1 MSYALEAHERAEL
14 QRLADEKSA
23 ERARHARV
31 ILLSAEGRSATE
43 IAQVV
48 GLSTRQVYYWRR
60 KWRERRLAIF
70 ASSSSSAPQP
80 AEPDPRGVQ
89 APRLALT
96 LAPTPGLLPDDPMSE
111 AGRKVLLFHFER
123 MLAREPEARRGED
136 IEALHAMR
144 VATRRMRSAL
154 RVFGPFFRAKALRP
168 FAAEL
173 RRAARVLGAVRDMD
187 VLLSDAARF
196 AAERGN
202 GEMASLLETWAARQA
217 RAHDALLAY
226 LDGADFAEFVA
237 RFHAFLTT
245 PEVGAKPYAQT
256 ERVRAYQVRH
266 VAPRLIYARYERVR
280 AYETV
285 LEGAPLPTLH
295 ALRIEGKRL
304 RYTLEF
310 FAEVLGA
317 ERREILRA
325 LKALQDHL
333 GALNDARVAQEE
345 LQAFLAAHNTRYSGV
360 PRFLRP
366 DVGGVWRYLE
376 AQRARQEQL
385 RATLP
390 KRWDEVFGEEARR
403 ALALA
408 VAAL

>member
-1 MSYALEAHERAEL
+1 MRYDLEAHERAEL
-14 QRLADEKSA
+14 QRLATGALPDT
-23 ERARHARV
+23 ARHARV
-31 ILLSAEGRSATE
+31 ILLSAESRSAAA
-43 IAQVV
+43 IAEAV

-60 KWRERRLAIF
+60 KWREGRLAIF
-70 ASSSSSAPQP
+70 ADQSRLPTS
-80 AEPDPRGVQ
+80 DPRGVE
-89 APRLALT
+89 APRLPLT
-96 LAPTPGLLPDDPMSE
+96 LSETPGILPDDPMAE
-111 AGRKVLLFHFER
+111 AGRKALLFHFER
-123 MLAREPEARRGED
+123 MLAREPATRRGED
-136 IEALHAMR
+136 IEALHDMR

-173 RRAARVLGAVRDMD
+173 RRAARTLGAVRDLD
-187 VLLSDAARF
+187 VLRLDAARF
-196 AAERGN
+196 AAELEQGTL
-202 GEMASLLETWAARQA
+202 APLLEAWDARHAVA
-217 RAHDALLAY
+217 RRALLAY
-226 LDGADFAEFVA
+226 LDGADFANFVE

-245 PEVGAKPYAQT
+245 PDAGAKPYAQT

-266 VAPRLIYARYERVR
+266 VAPRLIYARYERAR

-285 LEGAPLPTLH
+285 LAGAPLPTLH
-295 ALRIEGKRL
+295 ALRIEAKRL
-304 RYTLEF
+304 RYALEF
-310 FAEVLGA
+310 FAEVLGPQ
-317 ERREILRA
+317 RREVLRA
-325 LKALQDHL
+325 LKGLQGHL

-345 LQAFLAAHNTRYSGV
+345 LQAFLAAYNTHYSGV

-366 DVGGVWRYLE
+366 DVGGVWQFLA

-390 KRWDEVFGEEARR
+390 ERWETVFGEEARR